1 VLSEFGLSLGDDLAV
16 QVWDSTAEIRYLVLP
31 ERPAGTEG
39 MDEDALAAL
48 VTRDA
53 MIGVSKVAAPTR
65 RAIA

>member
-1 VLSEFGLSLGDDLAV
+1 MAV
-16 QVWDSTAEIRYLVLP
+16 RVWDSTAEIRYLVLP

-53 MIGVSKVAAPTR
+53 MIGVAKVVAPMREAAT
-65 RAIA
+65 